1 MKKIVRVIVL
11 AASII
16 TIIYL
21 VRFLGN
27 PVNYSDCIV
36 SESQADELMATRQE
50 TISLLDSLVFNE
62 EVLFF
67 DINSGTFYYSL
78 IENDSKAFT
87 PDIKIKGKKD
97 NVSIVFLEKEITE
110 DLIRDNQT
118 ITVLAYTNELYCK
131 YYLKCTTLPLMNINC
146 TDDISDDYVYM
157 NMTLFDN
164 SVGTANRL
172 ISSEGNIHVRGRT
185 AQLYPKKG
193 YRFSLIQESVGG
205 SIRPNHVSLLGMRQ
219 DDDWLLYA
227 AYNDQEKIRN
237 VFSSNLWKYTCATD
251 NELGIDIG
259 MEYKYLELFVNGE
272 YWGLYALGYPIDEKQ
287 AGAISSEL
295 SVIKHGISGET
306 LQFDSNGS
314 VIEHLIIN
322 PNLTENEL
330 SGLVD
335 YYYNL
340 YLNINNNENLHSGI
354 DIDNAIDFYLFTN
367 LTQGIDNVDMI
378 KNYYIILQDRPKGIK
393 AFYAPWD
400 LDLTWGNKFSF
411 SPPNYTD
418 VYKLTEDYNCII
430 KSGYIYQLIFNG
442 DSFLWEKIFDK
453 YKLLRKTGWSEEYI
467 NFLLDKYEM
476 DIYGSGAYLR
486 DMERW
491 PEGNYTDASEGL
503 GIFRNYVMERLREAD
518 LYYERLKSI
527 YYVNDNIF
535 IRRSSMYKDFLDCC
549 FIIEINNK
557 DLLKDSDYIDF
568 LEYIGVNISDITEDI
583 HFILANPAKG
593 EFEYLSSL
601 NMEEGERETCIGTL
615 SFEKVREGNYN
626 VRLSGVFCYETS
638 LFFEPE
644 VEMRIVKDNKAYPDP
659 FNFSKGYDMAELVH
673 TDVLAKLQ
681 VYLKALSK
689 TNYYS
694 VIEINNLDIWQN
706 SEYIELF
713 ETLGISGEDIH
724 DTTDFIVWNGPEK
737 TAVSLDNFHVSGSI
751 YESELCLFS
760 VFWNDA
766 GGYGVYLDNH
776 ECFISSDENNRYV
789 DVRIALL
796 DPETYDVVDIQS
808 YLCE

>member
-1 MKKIVRVIVL
+1 MKKIVRLIVL

-21 VRFLGN
+21 VRFLGS

-50 TISLLDSLVFNE
+50 TINLLDSLVFNE

-78 IENDSKAFT
+78 IENDSKAFA
-87 PDIKIKGKKD
+87 PDIKIKGNKD

-131 YYLKCTTLPLMNINC
+131 YYLKCTTLPLMSINC
-146 TDDISDDYVYM
+146 TEDISTDYVSM
-157 NMTLFDN
+157 NMILFDN
-164 SVGTANRL
+164 SERPASRL
-172 ISSEGNIHVRGRT
+172 ISSDGNIHVRGRT
-185 AQLYPKKG
+185 AQTYPKKG
-193 YRFSLIQESVGG
+193 YRFSLMQESVGG
-205 SIRPNHVSLLGMRQ
+205 NIRPYHVSLLGMRQ

-251 NELGIDIG
+251 NEQGMDLG
-259 MEYKYLELFVNGE
+259 MEYRYLELFVNGE

-287 AGAISSEL
+287 SGIISSEL
-295 SVIKHGISGET
+295 SVIKHGINGET
-306 LQFDSNGS
+306 LQLDSNGS
-314 VIEHLIIN
+314 VIGHISIN
-322 PNLTENEL
+322 PDLTDNEL

-340 YLNINNNENLHSGI
+340 YLNTNNNENLYSGI

-378 KNYYIILQDRPKGIK
+378 KNYYIILQDRTEGIK

-411 SPPNYTD
+411 TPPNYTD

-442 DSFLWEKIFDK
+442 DSFLWEKIFEK

-467 NFLLDKYEM
+467 NYLLDKYEM

-491 PEGNYTDASEGL
+491 PEGNYSNASEGL
-503 GIFRNYVMERLREAD
+503 YAFRKYVMGRLREAD
-518 LYYERLKSI
+518 LYYERLERVYHESE
-527 YYVNDNIF
+527 NIF
-535 IRRSSMYKDFLDCC
+535 IRRSTGYKDFLECS
-549 FIIEINNK
+549 FIIEINNR
-557 DLLKDSDYIDF
+557 DLLKDSDYTDF
-568 LEYIGVNISDITEDI
+568 LEYMGIDIDCITEDI
-583 HFILANPAKG
+583 HLILANPAK
-593 EFEYLSSL
+593 EKFEYLPAL
-601 NMEEGERETCIGTL
+601 NLDEGEMETSIGNI
-615 SFEKVREGNYN
+615 SFSVIREGNYSI
-626 VRLSGVFCYETS
+626 RLNGIYCYETS

-644 VEMRIVKDNKAYPDP
+644 VEMRIVKENTGYSYF
-659 FNFSKGYDMAELVH
+659 FNFSKGYDIAELVH
-673 TDVLAKLQ
+673 TDVLDKLQ
-681 VYLKALSK
+681 VYLNALSK

-694 VIEINNLDIWQN
+694 VIEINNPDIWQN
-706 SEYIELF
+706 SDYTGLF
-713 ETLGISGEDIH
+713 EVFGISGEDIH
-724 DTTDFIVWNGPEK
+724 DTTDFIIWNGSEK
-737 TAVSLDNFHVSGSI
+737 TAVTLDSFHVSGSI

-808 YLCE
+808 YLYE